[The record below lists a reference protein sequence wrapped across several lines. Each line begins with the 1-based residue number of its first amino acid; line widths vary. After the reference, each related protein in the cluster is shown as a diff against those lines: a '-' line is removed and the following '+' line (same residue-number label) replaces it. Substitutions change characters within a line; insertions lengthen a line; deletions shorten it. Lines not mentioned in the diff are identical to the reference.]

1 MCLIEIFPGLHRLV
15 TRLSPSVLSSSSC
28 TLYSQRPKKI
38 SVCKSFLR
46 FRGVRII
53 FDKQGI
59 RKKQSTKDTDTLASV
74 VNNVNKVSDDNQRN
88 MGISVNLIHTVS
100 NIVV

>member
-1 MCLIEIFPGLHRLV
+1 M
-15 TRLSPSVLSSSSC
+15 
-28 TLYSQRPKKI
+28 
-38 SVCKSFLR
+38 R

-59 RKKQSTKDTDTLASV
+59 RKKKSTKDTDTLASV